1 MALTVGTNIASL
13 NTQRNL
19 NQSSNALT
27 TSMERLSS
35 GSRINSAKDDA
46 AGLQISNR
54 MTSQINGLGVAVR
67 NANDGIS
74 MAQTAEGAL
83 QQSTSIMQRMR
94 DLALQ
99 SSNGSNSDQDR
110 QSLQQEFSTLSG
122 ELTRIAKTTSF
133 GGKNLLD
140 GSLGSTAFQVGSNAN
155 ETISFSLGDMSSTG
169 LKGSFSAAA
178 TQGLEAKGMSATVTG
193 SKIGTTTAGLTG
205 EPVSATGKVFT
216 TLAAD
221 ATVNIN
227 GVDIDLTSGDDLD
240 TTVATL
246 NASFDKTGVTASKQ
260 DGKIVLTSNEGF
272 EVAGGKA
279 IGFADETD
287 SLAVAVSGRAS
298 VVAGT
303 FDGTSISGTA
313 NTLTLEAT
321 GYTATDITL
330 QAGDELEDV
339 VTRINDKASASG
351 VTASIEDGKL
361 RLEAKGTI
369 TVGTAASNPANTAV
383 GLTAG
388 TYAAAD
394 LGQAKVVGSQAFAA
408 PTDNTTFSL
417 NGTEISLL
425 KGDTYADV
433 AARIN
438 DAGLGITAKTTGTTL
453 ELTSSNNI
461 AIDGTVSALDALGV
475 KKGTTQVA
483 TGNAEQL
490 FTLGAIADGK
500 VSINGKEVS
509 FATGDTVDTIVRKI
523 NDLGAGVTAE
533 TQQAGASIKLSSQE
547 GFTIKGAGTTAEG
560 TAGLTVLGLATTDY
574 NGGAVKVAGPAAQNS
589 GTISG
594 SASIKLNGESLTFN
608 DGSNLTE
615 IVDSINRST
624 DKTNVTAEVKDGR
637 IALKSADGKDIKLE
651 DASAGSLAKL
661 GLSSG
666 TTESK
671 LAADTSITLN
681 GTEVKFKAGD
691 DMDSIVTTINGSS
704 TGVTASKNDDGTLSL
719 TSKEGFEV
727 ADGAAG
733 TGLAAL
739 GLTAGSNAA
748 ISQEASLSKLDISS
762 TEGSQMA
769 IQVLDEAMKQVD
781 SERAKLGAVQN
792 RFDNTISN
800 LQNITENVS
809 AARGRILDTDFA
821 AETATLSKNQILQQ
835 AGTAILAQAKQLPQA
850 VLSLLQ

>member
-169 LKGSFSAAA
+169 LKGSFSAAS
-178 TQGLEAKGMSATVTG
+178 TQGLDAQGMRATVTG
-193 SKIGTTTAGLTG
+193 SKIGTTTAGVTG
-205 EPVSATGKVFT
+205 EPVSSTGKSFT
-216 TLAAD
+216 DLTAG

-227 GVDIDLTSGDDLD
+227 GVDVALASGGIDA
-240 TTVATL
+240 TVAAL

-313 NTLTLEAT
+313 NTLTLNAT
-321 GYTATDITL
+321 GYTATGITL

-560 TAGLTVLGLATTDY
+560 AAGLTVLGLATTSY
-574 NGGAVKVAGPAAQNS
+574 NGGALKVAGPAAQNS

-769 IQVLDEAMKQVD
+769 IQVLDEAMQKVD
-781 SERAKLGAVQN
+781 GERAKLGAVQN

>member
-122 ELTRIAKTTSF
+122 ELTRIAKATSF

-169 LKGSFSAAA
+169 LKGSFSAAS
-178 TQGLEAKGMSATVTG
+178 TQGLDAEGMSATVTG
-193 SKIGTTTAGLTG
+193 SKIGTTTAGATG
-205 EPVSATGKVFT
+205 EPVSSTGKVFT
-216 TLAAD
+216 DISIDTS
-221 ATVNIN
+221 VNIN
-227 GVDIDLTSGDDLD
+227 GVDIALDGDPTALD
-240 TTVATL
+240 IDDTVAL
-246 NASFDKTGVTASKQ
+246 INNSFDKTGVTASKQ
-260 DGKIVLTSNEGF
+260 DGKIVLTSNESF
-272 EVAGGKA
+272 EVTGGTA
-279 IGFADETD
+279 IGFENETN

-298 VVAGT
+298 VVAGD
-303 FDGTSISGTA
+303 F
-313 NTLTLEAT
+313 NAT
-321 GYTATDITL
+321 GIADGETIILNAAGYASSTVTL

-339 VTRINDKASASG
+339 VTRLNDASATSG
-351 VTASIEDGKL
+351 VTASIEEGKL
-361 RLEAKGTI
+361 KLEAKGDITI
-369 TVGTAASNPANTAV
+369 GAGTANGDV
-383 GLTAG
+383 GLTAA

-394 LGQAKVVGSQAFAA
+394 LGQAKVVGSQAFVA
-408 PTDNTTFSL
+408 PTSNTSFKL
-417 NGTEISLL
+417 NNTEIALL
-425 KGDTYADV
+425 DGDNAATV

-438 DAGLGITAKTTGTTL
+438 DAGLGITATETGGIL

-475 KKGTTQVA
+475 EKGTTQVA
-483 TGNAEQL
+483 TGNAEKL
-490 FTLGAIADGK
+490 FTLGTIADGK
-500 VSINGKEVS
+500 VSINGKELS

-533 TQQAGASIKLSSQE
+533 EQTGGTTIKLSSQE

-560 TAGLTVLGLATTDY
+560 AAGLTVLGLATTDY

-589 GTISG
+589 GTIAG

-608 DGSNLTE
+608 DGSNLNE
-615 IVDSINRST
+615 IVDSINKST

-637 IALKSADGKDIKLE
+637 IALQSADGKDIKLE

-748 ISQEASLSKLDISS
+748 VSQEASLSKLDISS